1 MTTLETIDIKLK
13 VDTSELSEAL
23 DIVSDETKKTAE
35 KIIKSLPNQTA
46 KTSSID
52 ALGFFQSLG
61 SDDMLQEKLISDF
74 FNQKSTL
81 GTEGQDFLKGI
92 DGIKDLLENELQQ
105 ILETLRKDFEGLGLS
120 EEEIAA
126 RLQFVED
133 VGNKRIDDLIEDFT
147 DEIEEAV
154 EALSKAVSEAFVEMA
169 LKGEFS
175 AKKIGDAFLKTFL
188 DIVSKELIQK
198 PLEQLLGSLFSAL
211 FGTKL
216 ASGGSAAGGAV
227 AAGVPTFINEQ
238 GQEIFIPH
246 TPGRILNA
254 PDSQRL
260 LAGGSQVII
269 NQNLKFDTAIKN
281 DMMATIFQASPLLV
295 EYTKQAVLQ
304 TLQGRRIN

>member
-23 DIVSDETKKTAE
+23 GIISAETKKTAE

-61 SDDMLQEKLISDF
+61 SDDKLQEKLISDF

-133 VGNKRIDDLIEDFT
+133 TGNKRIDDLIEDFT

-154 EALSKAVSEAFVEMA
+154 EA
-169 LKGEFS
+169 
-175 AKKIGDAFLKTFL
+175 
-188 DIVSKELIQK
+188 
-198 PLEQLLGSLFSAL
+198 
-211 FGTKL
+211 
-216 ASGGSAAGGAV
+216 
-227 AAGVPTFINEQ
+227 
-238 GQEIFIPH
+238 
-246 TPGRILNA
+246 
-254 PDSQRL
+254 
-260 LAGGSQVII
+260 
-269 NQNLKFDTAIKN
+269 
-281 DMMATIFQASPLLV
+281 
-295 EYTKQAVLQ
+295 
-304 TLQGRRIN
+304 

>member
-1 MTTLETIDIKLK
+1 M
-13 VDTSELSEAL
+13 
-23 DIVSDETKKTAE
+23 
-35 KIIKSLPNQTA
+35 
-46 KTSSID
+46 
-52 ALGFFQSLG
+52 G
-61 SDDMLQEKLISDF
+61 SDDKLQEKLISDF

-133 VGNKRIDDLIEDFT
+133 TGNKRIDDLIEDFT
-147 DEIEEAV
+147 DEIEEAI

-211 FGTKL
+211 FGTNL

-260 LAGGSQVII
+260 LGGGSQVII

-295 EYTKQAVLQ
+295 EHTKQAVLQ